1 MNTPSTPPRYATA
14 CSPEIQLSFLTLCL
28 SFGSNKYFEL
38 LISSLFFLY
47 VFTRGISKTCI
58 IFGAAENGAKGTRES
73 NRRNDTTTQQQ
84 NFRLHI
90 LSLSLSLYIYIYT
103 HIYIYGFSFYHL
115 LSCPFVSIFYII
127 VYICMSIY
135 ISIWLFLLSPSFMSF
150 CFHILYHFIYMY
162 VYIYIYIYIYIYGS
176 MFCMLLFNYV
186 NYVFLSSCL
195 YIIIVMYALFCIF
208 CFLRANWHFS
218 ANLTEVSPRFFLSLM
233 QIPVYNSQRRGTARN
248 LPN

>member
-1 MNTPSTPPRYATA
+1 MKTPNTPPWYATA

-38 LISSLFFLY
+38 LNSSLFFLY
-47 VFTRGISKTCI
+47 VLVFTRGISKTCI
-58 IFGAAENGAKGTRES
+58 IFGDAENGAKGTRES

-150 CFHILYHFIYMY
+150 CFHILYHCMYMY
-162 VYIYIYIYIYIYGS
+162 VYINIY
-176 MFCMLLFNYV
+176 MVLCFVCFCL
-186 NYVFLSSCL
+186 
-195 YIIIVMYALFCIF
+195 IV
-208 CFLRANWHFS
+208 
-218 ANLTEVSPRFFLSLM
+218 
-233 QIPVYNSQRRGTARN
+233 
-248 LPN
+248 